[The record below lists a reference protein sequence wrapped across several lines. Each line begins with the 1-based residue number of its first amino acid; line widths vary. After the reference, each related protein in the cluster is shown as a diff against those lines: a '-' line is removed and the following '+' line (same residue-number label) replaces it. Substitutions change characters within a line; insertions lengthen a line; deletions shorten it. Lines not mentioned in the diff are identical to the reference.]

1 MRQIVVM
8 MSAGAAAAFIVAS
21 GLMNWVFMTSLGKSG
36 FEQQIYGAVS
46 VAISAFIAL
55 LPTLVLW
62 AYHERRFMQIAVA
75 VPVFAAFIAFSL
87 SSAVGFSAKNRG
99 AEAEDRSAATR
110 HLEDVRQDIADAEA
124 RRKALGTPRPVGVV
138 REALHGM
145 EQDRSWNGSKQ
156 CDNAATAGQRTFCQK
171 YFDTK
176 AESARAVE
184 LSSLESKI
192 ERLKT
197 EARGYEAKGG
207 GREADTQTAVLASLL
222 GVPVGTVER
231 DMTLFLALLVEVGAA
246 TGLYL
251 ALGHIQHE
259 KSWPRPVERKIEPV
273 EIEAFRIEEAPAP
286 KIEVLQEP
294 KIEPVPE
301 AETKIEPEPVPEA
314 AMAAVPE
321 VEVEIVPDVQPVA
334 KEPEPEIVIEPEPKP
349 EAEQKTGSEPLRIA
363 TKPVELKLIGMT
375 RRMRRVPRV
384 KGRPSGEKR
393 AAKRRHARRKRGAS
407 SNSLTMLSQ

>member
-1 MRQIVVM
+1 MRQIVVTV
-8 MSAGAAAAFIVAS
+8 SAGAALAFIAAS
-21 GLMNWVFMTSLGKSG
+21 CLMNYVFMTSLGKSG

-55 LPTLVLW
+55 LPTVVLW

-75 VPVFAAFIAFSL
+75 VPVFVAFIAFSL

-110 HLEDVRQDIADAEA
+110 HLEDVRQEIADAEA
-124 RRKALGTPRPVGVV
+124 RRKALGSPRPAGVV

-145 EQDRSWNGSKQ
+145 EQDRNWSWSRQ
-156 CDNAATAGQRTFCQK
+156 CDNAVAAGERTFCQK

-176 AESARAVE
+176 AESARAVD
-184 LSSLESKI
+184 LSSIESKI

-222 GVPVGTVER
+222 GVPANIVER

-251 ALGHIQHE
+251 AVGHVQQP
-259 KSWPRPVERKIEPV
+259 PRPRPAEREIEPV
-273 EIEAFRIEEAPAP
+273 RVSEPKNEA
-286 KIEVLQEP
+286 VHEP
-294 KIEPVPE
+294 KIEPAPEVEAEIVPE
-301 AETKIEPEPVPEA
+301 AEVEA
-314 AMAAVPE
+314 ASV
-321 VEVEIVPDVQPVA
+321 VETVAEEI
-334 KEPEPEIVIEPEPKP
+334 KPEIVIEAEPEEAPIRSAVITPAPVKLTLIEGAKP
-349 EAEQKTGSEPLRIA
+349 
-363 TKPVELKLIGMT
+363 
-375 RRMRRVPRV
+375 MRRVPRA
-384 KGRPSGEKR
+384 KSKARAQPKKR
-393 AAKRRHARRKRGAS
+393 AS
-407 SNSLTMLSQ
+407 SRNSLALWSQ

>member
-1 MRQIVVM
+1 MRQIVVVV
-8 MSAGAAAAFIVAS
+8 SAGAALAFIAAS
-21 GLMNWVFMTSLGKSG
+21 CLMNWVFMTSLGQGG

-75 VPVFAAFIAFSL
+75 VPVFAAFVAFSL

-110 HLEDVRQDIADAEA
+110 HLQDVRQDIADAEA
-124 RRKALGTPRPVGVV
+124 RRKALGSPRPVGVV
-138 REALHGM
+138 HEALHGM
-145 EQDRSWNGSKQ
+145 EQDRNWNWSGQ
-156 CDNAATAGQRTFCQK
+156 CGNARTAGERTFCQK

-184 LSSLESKI
+184 LSSLEAKI
-192 ERLKT
+192 VTLKT

-207 GREADTQTAVLASLL
+207 GRQADTQTAVLASLL
-222 GVPVGTVER
+222 GVPTDVVER

-273 EIEAFRIEEAPAP
+273 AVEAFRTVEAPAP
-286 KIEVLQEP
+286 RVEAVQQP
-294 KIEPVPE
+294 KIEPAPE
-301 AETKIEPEPVPEA
+301 IVAEIKPELA
-314 AMAAVPE
+314 PE
-321 VEVEIVPDVQPVA
+321 VEVEIVPEPVPEVA
-334 KEPEPEIVIEPEPKP
+334 AATVPEVEPVIEDIKPEIVIEAEPEP
-349 EAEQKTGSEPLRIA
+349 EQKPVGSVIITPA
-363 TKPVELKLIGMT
+363 PVKLKLIEGGK
-375 RRMRRVPRV
+375 RMRRVPR
-384 KGRPSGEKR
+384 
-393 AAKRRHARRKRGAS
+393 AKSRGVPGARESPPAG
-407 SNSLTMLSQ
+407 TT

>member
-1 MRQIVVM
+1 MRQIVVTV
-8 MSAGAAAAFIVAS
+8 SAGAALAFIAAS
-21 GLMNWVFMTSLGKSG
+21 GLMNWVFMTSLGKGG

-62 AYHERRFMQIAVA
+62 AYRERRFMQMAVA
-75 VPVFAAFIAFSL
+75 VPVFAAFVAFSL

-110 HLEDVRQDIADAEA
+110 HLEDVRRDIADAEA
-124 RRKALGTPRPVGVV
+124 RRKALGSPRPVGVV

-145 EQDRSWNGSKQ
+145 EQDRNWNWSRQ
-156 CDNAATAGQRTFCQK
+156 CDNASSVGERTFCQK

-184 LSSLESKI
+184 LSTLEAKI
-192 ERLKT
+192 VNLKV

-207 GREADTQTAVLASLL
+207 GREADTQTAVLASML

-259 KSWPRPVERKIEPV
+259 ESWPRPAERKIEPV
-273 EIEAFRIEEAPAP
+273 AVEAFRIEEAPAP
-286 KIEVLQEP
+286 KVEVVQEP
-294 KIEPVPE
+294 KIEPAPE
-301 AETKIEPEPVPEA
+301 IVAAIEPELA
-314 AMAAVPE
+314 PE
-321 VEVEIVPDVQPVA
+321 VEVEIVPEVQPVA
-334 KEPEPEIVIEPEPKP
+334 EEIKQEIVIEAEPK
-349 EAEQKTGSEPLRIA
+349 EEPVRSVMITPA
-363 TKPVELKLIGMT
+363 PVKLKLIEGAK
-375 RRMRRVPRV
+375 RMRRVPRA
-384 KGRPSGEKR
+384 KSR
-393 AAKRRHARRKRGAS
+393 AQAQRKRGTS
-407 SNSLTMLSQ
+407 SRNSLTICSQ

>member
-1 MRQIVVM
+1 MRT
-8 MSAGAAAAFIVAS
+8 F
-21 GLMNWVFMTSLGKSG
+21 GK
-36 FEQQIYGAVS
+36 
-46 VAISAFIAL
+46 
-55 LPTLVLW
+55 
-62 AYHERRFMQIAVA
+62 
-75 VPVFAAFIAFSL
+75 
-87 SSAVGFSAKNRG
+87 
-99 AEAEDRSAATR
+99 
-110 HLEDVRQDIADAEA
+110 DIADAEA
-124 RRKALGTPRPVGVV
+124 RRKALGSPRPVGVV

-145 EQDRSWNGSKQ
+145 EQDRSWNGSRQ

-192 ERLKT
+192 EKLKT

-259 KSWPRPVERKIEPV
+259 ESWPRPVERKIEPV
-273 EIEAFRIEEAPAP
+273 AVEAFRIEEAPAP

-294 KIEPVPE
+294 KIEPAPE

-321 VEVEIVPDVQPVA
+321 VEVEIVPEVQPVA
-334 KEPEPEIVIEPEPKP
+334 KEPEPEIVIEAEPEQKP

-384 KGRPSGEKR
+384 KGSHRARKEPQNAVMPGVSGVPP
-393 AAKRRHARRKRGAS
+393 A
-407 SNSLTMLSQ
+407 TT